1 MRVRVA
7 VTELLGRVPERR
19 SALAV
24 LALCLGAATAT
35 LSAGPPRPLAGRI
48 EGTVRLTG
56 TGGPPLVSGAYP
68 SRRVSRPAAAGSEV
82 SNVIVFVKDPE
93 DEAPV
98 TPMRLRMV
106 QQDEAFSPRVLA
118 ITRGSVVE
126 FPNADPFFH
135 NVFSLSRTATFDLG
149 RFPRGEARAR
159 TFTHAGLVKV
169 FCHIHSHMSA
179 VVRVFDHPWFTIPD
193 EGGEFSLGAV
203 PAGEHTLVAWH
214 ERIGERRER
223 ITIRPG
229 QVTTISFTLP
239 VLEPV
244 K

>member
-19 SALAV
+19 SALAM

-68 SRRVSRPAAAGSEV
+68 ARRVSRPAAAASEV

-93 DEAPV
+93 DEAPI

-169 FCHIHSHMSA
+169 FCHIHSHMSGA
-179 VVRVFDHPWFTIPD
+179 IMVFDHPHFTMPSSD
-193 EGGEFSLGAV
+193 GAFALDDV
-203 PAGEHTLVAWH
+203 PAGTVRLSAWH
-214 ERIGERRER
+214 ERIGESVLPIAVE
-223 ITIRPG
+223 PG
-229 QVTTISFTLP
+229 RTTRLEIELP
-239 VLEPV
+239 VDIQ
-244 K
+244 